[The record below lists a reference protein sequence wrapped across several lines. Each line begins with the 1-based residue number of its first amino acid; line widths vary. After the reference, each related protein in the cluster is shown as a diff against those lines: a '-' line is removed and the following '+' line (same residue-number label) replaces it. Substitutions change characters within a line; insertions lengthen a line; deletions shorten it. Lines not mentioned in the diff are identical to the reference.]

1 MAIGRPR
8 EFDADL
14 ALDRALEVFWRNGYE
29 GASIA
34 DLTAAMGINPPSL
47 YAAFGNKEQLFRKA
61 LDRYVAQHAVFWE
74 EAMKAPT
81 ARGTIEHLLRATV
94 RFLTE
99 ENNPPGCL
107 MVRSAIQCS
116 EAAEAIQR
124 DLTARMAEGE
134 TMLRN
139 RLEEARVA
147 GELPDGIDPA
157 DFARYIM
164 TVLEGMSL
172 RAASGVKRDELNKV
186 ADVVLRAWPA

>member
-1 MAIGRPR
+1 M
-8 EFDADL
+8 
-14 ALDRALEVFWRNGYE
+14 EVFWRNGYE
-29 GASIA
+29 GASVA
-34 DLTAAMGINPPSL
+34 EPCAAMGISPPSL
-47 YAAFGNKEQLFRKA
+47 YAAFENKDGLFRKA
-61 LDRYVAQHAVFWE
+61 LERYVAQHAVFWE

-147 GELPDGIDPA
+147 GGY
-157 DFARYIM
+157 R
-164 TVLEGMSL
+164 T
-172 RAASGVKRDELNKV
+172 ASIPPTSRVIS
-186 ADVVLRAWPA
+186 